1 MTCLDL
7 LYARIF
13 AINTPMKTVPQ
24 ERLANASPEKRGLW
38 DQFRHDH
45 ELIERL
51 NITPDEIAALEN
63 CALLGTLTCKQDLL
77 FILRQIREATSPVTA
92 EDLIEIRPVRAY
104 EDSFEEPA
112 PRVVR
117 TQSFLALAPR
127 LTEVG
132 SLETIVRHRMPEHL
146 GISFWAL
153 VLIGGL
159 MWNLAIAIHRWR
171 EHFMASIGAA
181 TMQSAQ
187 SVPWYAKIDD
197 FNVLLGWEILFVG
210 CILAV
215 IAQRSRRRHSRLK
228 VRPV

>member
-1 MTCLDL
+1 
-7 LYARIF
+7 
-13 AINTPMKTVPQ
+13 MKTVAR

-38 DQFRHDH
+38 DQFCHDH

-51 NITPDEIAALEN
+51 KITPDEIAALGK
-63 CALLGTLTCKQDLL
+63 CSLLGTLTCKQDLL
-77 FILRQIREATSPVTA
+77 FILRQIREATSPVSA
-92 EDLIEIRPVRAY
+92 EDLVEIRPVPAY

-117 TQSFLALAPR
+117 TQSFHAAAPR

-132 SLETIVRHRMPEHL
+132 SLEAIVQHRIPEHL

-153 VLIGGL
+153 ILVGGL
-159 MWNLAIAIHRWR
+159 MWNFAIAIYRWR
-171 EHFMASIGAA
+171 EHFIASIGAA
-181 TMQSAQ
+181 TTQ
-187 SVPWYAKIDD
+187 SVQSVAWYTKIDD

-215 IAQRSRRRHSRLK
+215 FAQRSRTRHRRLK
-228 VRPV
+228 VRPI

>member
-1 MTCLDL
+1 
-7 LYARIF
+7 
-13 AINTPMKTVPQ
+13 MKTDAQ

-51 NITPDEIAALEN
+51 KITPDEIDALQH

-92 EDLIEIRPVRAY
+92 EEIVELRPVAAY

-117 TQSFLALAPR
+117 SQSFLAPAPR

-132 SLETIVRHRMPEHL
+132 SLETIVRHRLPEQL

-153 VLIGGL
+153 VLVGGL
-159 MWNLAIAIHRWR
+159 MWNFAIAIFRWR
-171 EHFMASIGAA
+171 EHFLASISAPS
-181 TMQSAQ
+181 TQSVQ
-187 SVPWYAKIDD
+187 SVPWYTKIDD
-197 FNVLLGWEILFVG
+197 FSVLLGWEILFVG
-210 CILAV
+210 CIVAV
-215 IAQRSRRRHSRLK
+215 IAQRARRRPRRLK
-228 VRPV
+228 IRPT

>member
-1 MTCLDL
+1 
-7 LYARIF
+7 
-13 AINTPMKTVPQ
+13 MKTVAQ

-38 DQFRHDH
+38 DELCHDH

-51 NITPDEIAALEN
+51 KITPDEIDALRN

-92 EDLIEIRPVRAY
+92 KDLIEIRPVAAY

-112 PRVVR
+112 LRVVR
-117 TQSFLALAPR
+117 TQSSLAPAPK
-127 LTEVG
+127 LTELG
-132 SLETIVRHRMPEHL
+132 SLETIVRHRLREQL

-159 MWNLAIAIHRWR
+159 MWNFAIAIYRWR
-171 EHFMASIGAA
+171 EHFMASIGAP
-181 TMQSAQ
+181 TTQ
-187 SVPWYAKIDD
+187 SVQSLPWYTKIDD

-210 CILAV
+210 CIIAV
-215 IAQRSRRRHSRLK
+215 IAQRSRTRYRRLK
-228 VRPV
+228 VRPA